1 MAGAEPL
8 RHRANAAAALLA
20 LATFLRARAL
30 EVMLTGIAADSW
42 LLQRARSRPLQIN
55 VGRATDSVLLPRLH
69 QAAVHRRAARF
80 ARRIAAEERPRR
92 VGDLQRFAGWAD
104 RRQ

>member
-1 MAGAEPL
+1 MTSAEPL
-8 RHRANAAAALLA
+8 RDRANASAALLA

-30 EVMLTGIAADSW
+30 QVVLTGIATDSW
-42 LLQRARSRPLQIN
+42 LLQRAGSRPLQIN
-55 VGRATDSVLLPRLH
+55 VGRATDPVLLLRLH
-69 QAAVHRRAARF
+69 QTAIHRRAARF

-92 VGDLQRFAGWAD
+92 VSDLQRLAGWAD